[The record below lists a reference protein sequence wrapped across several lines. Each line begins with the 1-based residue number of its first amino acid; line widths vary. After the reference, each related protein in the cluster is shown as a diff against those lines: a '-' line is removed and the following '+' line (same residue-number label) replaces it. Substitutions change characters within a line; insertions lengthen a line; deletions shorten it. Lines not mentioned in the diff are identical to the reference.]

1 LGLLHLRVLQVDR
14 RWKLAKVPGDDYVV
28 QVGHCS
34 SSREGAAW
42 AQAGIVPLFERS
54 LGSDE

>member
-1 LGLLHLRVLQVDR
+1 MRPRD
-14 RWKLAKVPGDDYVV
+14 PGSDDYVGKAV
-28 QVGHCS
+28 QCS
-34 SSREGAAW
+34 VSREGAVAPDVSFSGAGAF